1 MEISGISSKIKKLN
15 FNQNQYP
22 TIVVAAKVV
31 VVMLANN
38 QQITKKQRRDF
49 LFFKKQNMYVVKRWP
64 QRAGNVRQITDRI
77 KLCYGLNDLVDAVK
91 VAMRVI
97 EGFMMEFLRQN

>member
-1 MEISGISSKIKKLN
+1 MEKILSSPDFFRTRKMEISGISSKIKKLN

-64 QRAGNVRQITDRI
+64 QRAGNVRQNHR
-77 KLCYGLNDLVDAVK
+77 
-91 VAMRVI
+91 
-97 EGFMMEFLRQN
+97 